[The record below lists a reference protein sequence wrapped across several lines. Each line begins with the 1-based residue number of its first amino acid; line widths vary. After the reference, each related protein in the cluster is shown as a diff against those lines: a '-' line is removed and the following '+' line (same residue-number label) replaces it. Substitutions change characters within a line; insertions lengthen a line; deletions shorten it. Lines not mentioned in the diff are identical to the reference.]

1 MRAAVTCLLVAGCFT
16 VGVTV
21 EPMLAYTPVQARHD
35 RAPVEAILGEG
46 RRLFAGHFFVK
57 ADAYFHGG
65 SYPSI
70 FEKRD
75 AFDAAHAGE
84 GLAMAAEQKEAS
96 AALPSGEDRDEH
108 GHEGHEHAHEGHDNS
123 QESHVHDP
131 ATCTHDHSHDHAHD
145 PATCNHDHSHD
156 QAEAGS
162 RAGAPRDWI
171 ERFGLSFF
179 PSEHRHLGE
188 GPGSDPLQARELL
201 PWLRLS
207 AELDPNRIETYTV
220 AAYWLRTR
228 LNKPREAEEFLRDGL
243 RANPGSYAILFELGR
258 VYAESYRE
266 PVRARNVWEA
276 ALSRWRTQEG
286 SKPEPDTTF
295 LNQLLWQ
302 LALVEKAQGRLPQAT
317 AYLEEIKRHSPHPE
331 QVQARLE
338 EWRQA
343 AP

>member
-1 MRAAVTCLLVAGCFT
+1 MRAAVVCLLITGCFA

-35 RAPVEAILGEG
+35 KAPVEAILGEG

-65 SYPSI
+65 YYPSI

-75 AFDAAHAGE
+75 AFDAAHEGE
-84 GLAMAAEQKEAS
+84 GLAMAAEQKEAP
-96 AALPSGEDRDEH
+96 AAHAGGEAHDAH
-108 GHEGHEHAHEGHDNS
+108 VHEG
-123 QESHVHDP
+123 HDP
-131 ATCTHDHSHDHAHD
+131 ATCNHDHSHEHDHAHEHD

-156 QAEAGS
+156 HGS
-162 RAGAPRDWI
+162 QGHGAGAARDWI
-171 ERFGLSFF
+171 ERFGLSFY

-258 VYAESYRE
+258 VYDESYGE
-266 PVRARNVWEA
+266 SVRARNVWEA

-302 LALVEKAQGRLPQAT
+302 IALVEKAQGRLPQAT
-317 AYLEEIKRHSPHPE
+317 AYLEEIKQHSPHPE
-331 QVQARLE
+331 QVQARLD